1 MKNKQKRQLVQ
12 VEVKSSNH
20 SLGTVGGEDGIIEIF
35 IYHFRERP
43 KIVIFVCQNDPM
55 RKYFYLILSSL
66 LLFACQSGNKNGDT
80 HQKKVLTV
88 TIEPQRYF
96 LEQIVGDAFTINTL
110 VPPGTSPETYEPA
123 PSVMVD
129 MGNSLIYFMVGNLG
143 FEKAW
148 SGRLAANNP
157 HVTIVDCST
166 GIGLMEG
173 HDHAD
178 DHALNDVP
186 GDSDPHVWSSPRAMK
201 LFTRNM
207 LEAVV
212 KADPGNEE
220 TYRSNFEKLTGKITA
235 TDSLIRE
242 KLGNASSRSF
252 IIYHPALAYFASDYN
267 LHQHS
272 VEFEGKS
279 PSPAQIKELVDLARK
294 ESINTVFI
302 QRGFDKKNA
311 AVIAREIDAEVFE
324 IDPLSYDWDE
334 ELLRIATILSRDANE

>member
-1 MKNKQKRQLVQ
+1 MSIRKQKRR
-12 VEVKSSNH
+12 
-20 SLGTVGGEDGIIEIF
+20 
-35 IYHFRERP
+35 YP
-43 KIVIFVCQNDPM
+43 P
-55 RKYFYLILSSL
+55 
-66 LLFACQSGNKNGDT
+66 
-80 HQKKVLTV
+80 KVLTV

-129 MGNSLIYFMVGNLG
+129 MSNSLIYFMVGNLG

-148 SGRLAANNP
+148 SERLAANNP
-157 HVTIVDCST
+157 NVTIVNCSA

-173 HDHAD
+173 HEQSG
-178 DHALNDVP
+178 DHALNEVQ

-201 LFTRNM
+201 HFTRNM

-212 KADPGNEE
+212 KVDPANEE
-220 TYRSNFEKLTGKITA
+220 IYSSNFEKLTDKINV

-252 IIYHPALAYFASDYN
+252 IIYHPALSYFANDYG
-267 LHQHS
+267 LRQHS
-272 VEFEGKS
+272 IELEGKS

-294 ESINTVFI
+294 EHINTVFI

-311 AVIAREIDAEVFE
+311 EVIAREIGAEVFE
-324 IDPLSYDWDE
+324 IDPLSYDWDK
-334 ELLRIATILSRDANE
+334 ELLRIATILSRNTNE